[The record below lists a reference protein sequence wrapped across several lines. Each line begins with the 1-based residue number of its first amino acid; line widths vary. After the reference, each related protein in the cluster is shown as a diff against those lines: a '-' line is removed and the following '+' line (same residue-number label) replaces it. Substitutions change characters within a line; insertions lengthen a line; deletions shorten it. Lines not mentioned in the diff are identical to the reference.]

1 MNGQPPGAAWEVGPL
16 TRRVALPT
24 EAEIAVAVGQQV
36 EPATPLAHVPV
47 AATPVALSLSA
58 ELGIGPAQVA
68 EHLTVEAGQTVAV
81 GAVLAERVSLFG
93 MQRQTVT
100 APQAGHVAFVSR
112 DTGTVIIH
120 PHADA
125 GARPLPALVYGT
137 VTALEEAPV
146 PAVVLAAPGL
156 AIAGAW
162 SSGAPAWGPLVLWEE
177 PDPPIVAEDWADWEE
192 AVVFW
197 RGAATADLL
206 AAAAEHRAAG
216 IVASGG
222 TALRP
227 SVPAGTAPPWRRRQ
241 LPPCRRC
248 SSTDTS
254 RPCSPPRSWRPCG
267 PLAGTTVGIAGADR
281 SGAPELLL
289 TGPAAEATAEHIGPP
304 ALEPRSD
311 AVILGGPQAGT
322 VVRVIETTA
331 AHLFPSEWRG
341 PAAQVADADD
351 ATHWAPLVS
360 LAPLPTI
367 RSG

>member
-227 SVPAGTAPPWRRRQ
+227 GTGRHSATLEAAPAPTVPTLLLYGHLAPM
-241 LPPCRRC
+241 LPAALLEALR
-248 SSTDTS
+248 
-254 RPCSPPRSWRPCG
+254 